1 MTFLQPWLLL
11 ALPIVALP
19 VIIHLVNQWRFQSVE
34 WAAMRFL
41 LAAKALS
48 RGYSRLRQ
56 WLILALRMLAVAAA
70 VFAVSR
76 PLSRGWLASLG
87 GDRAAAIVL
96 LDRSP
101 SMAQAAVTG
110 GESKLATAL
119 RQVVSALETL
129 GTKRVILIDSVTGA
143 PLELASPRALA
154 ALPETEPAAAAA
166 DLPKMLQAACTHLRA
181 DSSAAG
187 SIWICSD
194 QRADDWKP
202 ADGAWPA
209 IREQIAALPQ
219 GVRVNLLAATD
230 PGDDNLAV
238 RVTKATLEPQG
249 KGWELLLD
257 LVLRRQRDQGPVRV
271 PVSVELG
278 GARSTVEIELVGTE
292 AVLARHAIPVDVAAL
307 AAGDG
312 EPSDLARGSGW
323 GRVTIPA
330 DINPADNEAYFTFGK
345 TPTRRTVLVAED
357 PRARGALELVA
368 GIPPDKLLV
377 AAVDL
382 VAPEEAAGMTL
393 DEVALLLWQA
403 PLPEAELAAL
413 VERFVDRGGEVMF
426 LPPEVPTGAS
436 FAGIGWGAWSEHSP
450 PLRPASWRSDEGWL
464 AGTLTGEA
472 LPVGELEIRRV
483 CGLSGAGTALAT
495 LPDDRPLLL
504 RAARDRGAVAFLATT
519 PSPRD
524 SDLAANGIVLY
535 CLVQRAIDEGLV
547 AVGPA
552 RMADAG
558 EPAGPSARAEARN
571 VENRGTET
579 RGAGPATDGWRQ
591 IAGPPS
597 PSTESRFHAGV
608 LASRGRLVAIN
619 RPPREDVSPVLADEQ
634 INTLFQG
641 LSFSRFEQQ
650 AGGLGNLVEEVW
662 RPCLVALLL
671 ALAAEGLLSLPH
683 VALAA
688 RGKSHP

>member
-87 GDRAAAIVL
+87 GDSAAAIVL

-101 SMAQAAVTG
+101 SMAQATVAG
-110 GESKLATAL
+110 GESKLATAR
-119 RQVVSALETL
+119 RQVVAALETL

-154 ALPETEPAAAAA
+154 ALSETEPAAAAA
-166 DLPKMLQAACTHLRA
+166 DVPKMLQAASSHLRA

-194 QRADDWKP
+194 QRANDWKP

-209 IREQIAALPQ
+209 IRQQIAALPQ

-230 PGDDNLAV
+230 PGDDNVAV

-249 KGWELLLD
+249 KGWELFLD
-257 LVLRRQRDQGPVRV
+257 VVLRRQRDQGPVRV

-278 GARSTVEIELVGTE
+278 GARSTVEIELAGTE

-307 AAGDG
+307 AAGEG
-312 EPSDLARGSGW
+312 SPSDLARGSGW

-345 TPTRRTVLVAED
+345 APTRRTVIVAED
-357 PRARGALELVA
+357 PRAGGALELVA
-368 GIPPDKLLV
+368 RIPPDKLLT
-377 AAVDL
+377 AAVDI
-382 VAPEEAAGMTL
+382 VAAEDALGMGL

-403 PLPEAELAAL
+403 PIPEGDLATL
-413 VERFVDRGGEVMF
+413 VEKFVDRGGEVVF
-426 LPPEVPTGAS
+426 LPPESPTAAS

-464 AGTLTGEA
+464 AGTLTGQA
-472 LPVGELEIRRV
+472 LPVGELEIRRA
-483 CGLSGAGTALAT
+483 CALSGEGTALAT

-535 CLVQRAIDEGLV
+535 CLLQRAIDDGLA

-558 EPAGPSARAEARN
+558 EPAGPNARADA
-571 VENRGTET
+571 
-579 RGAGPATDGWRQ
+579 RGAERAADDWRQ
-591 IAGPPS
+591 IAGPAS
-597 PSTESRFHAGV
+597 PSTESGSHAGV

-634 INTLFQG
+634 IDALFQG
-641 LSFSRFEQQ
+641 LSLSRFEQQ

-683 VALAA
+683 VSPGVAA
-688 RGKSHP
+688 RSAREAML

>member
-101 SMAQAAVTG
+101 SMAQAAVAG
-110 GESKLATAL
+110 GESKLATAR

-143 PLELASPRALA
+143 PLELAAPRALA

-209 IREQIAALPQ
+209 IRQQIAALPQ

-257 LVLRRQRDQGPVRV
+257 LVLRRQRDRGPVRV

-278 GARSTVEIELVGTE
+278 GARSTIEIELVGTE
-292 AVLARHAIPVDVAAL
+292 AILARHAIPVDVAAL
-307 AAGDG
+307 AASDG
-312 EPSDLARGSGW
+312 EPGDLAQGSGW

-345 TPTRRTVLVAED
+345 APTRRTVLVAED

-377 AAVDL
+377 AAVDR
-382 VAPEEAAGMTL
+382 VAPEEAAGMAL
-393 DEVALLLWQA
+393 DDVALLLWQA
-403 PLPEAELAAL
+403 PLPEGDLAAL
-413 VERFVDRGGEVMF
+413 VERFVDRGGEVLF

-436 FAGIGWGAWSEHSP
+436 FAGIGWGLWSEHSP
-450 PLRPASWRSDEGWL
+450 PLQPASWRSDEGWL
-464 AGTLTGEA
+464 AGTLTGQA

-535 CLVQRAIDEGLV
+535 CLVQRAIDEGLA

-558 EPAGPSARAEARN
+558 EPAGPSARAEAR
-571 VENRGTET
+571 
-579 RGAGPATDGWRQ
+579 GAGPAADGWRQ

-597 PSTESRFHAGV
+597 PSTESGFHPGV

-619 RPPREDVSPVLADEQ
+619 RPAREDVSPVLADEQ
-634 INTLFQG
+634 IDTLFQG
-641 LSFSRFEQQ
+641 LLLSRFEQQ

-683 VALAA
+683 VAPGIAVRSA
-688 RGKSHP
+688 REALP

>member
-87 GDRAAAIVL
+87 GDSAAAIVL

-101 SMAQAAVTG
+101 SMAQATVAG
-110 GESKLATAL
+110 GESKLATAR
-119 RQVVSALETL
+119 RQVVAALETL

-154 ALPETEPAAAAA
+154 ALSETEPAAAAA
-166 DLPKMLQAACTHLRA
+166 DVPKMLQAASSHLRA

-194 QRADDWKP
+194 QRANDWKP

-209 IREQIAALPQ
+209 IRQQIAALPQ

-230 PGDDNLAV
+230 PGDDNVAV

-249 KGWELLLD
+249 KGWELFLD
-257 LVLRRQRDQGPVRV
+257 VVLRRQRDQGPVRV

-278 GARSTVEIELVGTE
+278 GARSTVEIELAGTE

-307 AAGDG
+307 AAGEG
-312 EPSDLARGSGW
+312 SPSDLARGSGW

-345 TPTRRTVLVAED
+345 APTRRTVIVAED
-357 PRARGALELVA
+357 PRAGGALELVA
-368 GIPPDKLLV
+368 RIPPDKLLT
-377 AAVDL
+377 AAVDI
-382 VAPEEAAGMTL
+382 VAVEDALGMGL

-403 PLPEAELAAL
+403 PIPEGDLATL
-413 VERFVDRGGEVMF
+413 VEKFVDRGGEVVF
-426 LPPEVPTGAS
+426 LPPESPTAAS

-464 AGTLTGEA
+464 AGTLTGQA
-472 LPVGELEIRRV
+472 LPVGELEIRRA
-483 CGLSGAGTALAT
+483 CALSGEGTALAT

-535 CLVQRAIDEGLV
+535 CLVQRAIDDGLA

-558 EPAGPSARAEARN
+558 EPAGANARA
-571 VENRGTET
+571 ET
-579 RGAGPATDGWRQ
+579 RGAERAADDWRQ
-591 IAGPPS
+591 IAGPAS
-597 PSTESRFHAGV
+597 PSTESGSHAGV

-634 INTLFQG
+634 IDALFQG
-641 LSFSRFEQQ
+641 LSLSRFEQQ

-683 VALAA
+683 VSPGVAA
-688 RGKSHP
+688 RSAREAML

>member
-87 GDRAAAIVL
+87 GDSAAAIVL

-101 SMAQAAVTG
+101 SMAQATVAG
-110 GESKLATAL
+110 GESKLATAR
-119 RQVVSALETL
+119 RQVVAALETL

-154 ALPETEPAAAAA
+154 ALSETEPAAAAA
-166 DLPKMLQAACTHLRA
+166 DVPKMLQAASSHLRA

-194 QRADDWKP
+194 QRANDWKP

-209 IREQIAALPQ
+209 IRQQIAALPQ

-230 PGDDNLAV
+230 PGDDNVAV

-249 KGWELLLD
+249 KGWELFLD
-257 LVLRRQRDQGPVRV
+257 VVLRRQRDQGPVRV

-278 GARSTVEIELVGTE
+278 GARSTVEIELAGTE

-307 AAGDG
+307 AAGEG
-312 EPSDLARGSGW
+312 SPSDLARGSGW

-345 TPTRRTVLVAED
+345 APTRRTVIVAED
-357 PRARGALELVA
+357 PRAGGALELVA
-368 GIPPDKLLV
+368 RIPPDKLLT
-377 AAVDL
+377 AAVDI
-382 VAPEEAAGMTL
+382 VAAEDALGMGL

-403 PLPEAELAAL
+403 PIPEGDLATL
-413 VERFVDRGGEVMF
+413 VEKFVDRGGEVVF
-426 LPPEVPTGAS
+426 LPPESPTAAS

-464 AGTLTGEA
+464 AGTLTGQA
-472 LPVGELEIRRV
+472 LPVGELEIRRA
-483 CGLSGAGTALAT
+483 CALSGEGTALAT

-535 CLVQRAIDEGLV
+535 CLVQRAIDDGLA

-558 EPAGPSARAEARN
+558 EPAGPNARADA
-571 VENRGTET
+571 
-579 RGAGPATDGWRQ
+579 RGAERAADDWRQ
-591 IAGPPS
+591 IAGPAS
-597 PSTESRFHAGV
+597 PSTESGSHAGV

-634 INTLFQG
+634 IDALFQG
-641 LSFSRFEQQ
+641 LSLSRFEQQ

-683 VALAA
+683 VSPGVAA
-688 RGKSHP
+688 RSAREAML

>member
-87 GDRAAAIVL
+87 GDSAAAIVL

-101 SMAQAAVTG
+101 SMAQATVAG
-110 GESKLATAL
+110 GESKLATAR
-119 RQVVSALETL
+119 RQVVAALETL

-154 ALPETEPAAAAA
+154 ALSETEPAAAAA
-166 DLPKMLQAACTHLRA
+166 DVPKMLQAASSHLRA

-194 QRADDWKP
+194 QRANDWKP

-209 IREQIAALPQ
+209 IRQQIAALPQ

-230 PGDDNLAV
+230 PGDDNVAV

-249 KGWELLLD
+249 KGWELFLD
-257 LVLRRQRDQGPVRV
+257 VVLRRQRDQGPVRV

-278 GARSTVEIELVGTE
+278 GARSTVEIELAGTE

-307 AAGDG
+307 AAGEG
-312 EPSDLARGSGW
+312 SPSDLARGSGW

-345 TPTRRTVLVAED
+345 APTRRTVIVAED
-357 PRARGALELVA
+357 PRAGGALELVA
-368 GIPPDKLLV
+368 RIPPDKLLT
-377 AAVDL
+377 AAVDI
-382 VAPEEAAGMTL
+382 VAAEDAFGMGL

-403 PLPEAELAAL
+403 PIPEGEMAAL
-413 VERFVDRGGEVMF
+413 VERFVDRGGEVVF
-426 LPPEVPTGAS
+426 LPPESPTAAS

-464 AGTLTGEA
+464 AGTLTGQA
-472 LPVGELEIRRV
+472 LPVGELEIRRA
-483 CGLSGAGTALAT
+483 CALSGEGTALAT

-535 CLVQRAIDEGLV
+535 CLLQRAIDDGLV

-558 EPAGPSARAEARN
+558 EPAGPNARADA
-571 VENRGTET
+571 
-579 RGAGPATDGWRQ
+579 RGAERAADDWRQ
-591 IAGPPS
+591 IAGPAS
-597 PSTESRFHAGV
+597 PSTESGSHAGV

-634 INTLFQG
+634 IDALFQG
-641 LSFSRFEQQ
+641 LSLSRFEQQ

-683 VALAA
+683 VSPGVAA
-688 RGKSHP
+688 RSAREAML

>member
-11 ALPIVALP
+11 TLPVVALP
-19 VIIHLVNQWRFQSVE
+19 VIIHLVNQRRFRSVE

-87 GDRAAAIVL
+87 GDSAAAIVL

-101 SMAQAAVTG
+101 SMAQAAVAG
-110 GESKLATAL
+110 GESKLATAQ
-119 RQVVSALETL
+119 RQVVAALETL
-129 GTKRVILIDSVTGA
+129 GTKRVILIDSVTKA

-154 ALPETEPAAAAA
+154 ALFETQPAAAAA
-166 DLPKMLQAACTHLRA
+166 DWPKMLQAASTHLRA

-194 QRADDWKP
+194 QRANDWQP
-202 ADGAWPA
+202 ADGTWPA
-209 IREQIAALPQ
+209 IRQQIKALPQ

-230 PGDDNLAV
+230 PGDDNVAV
-238 RVTKATLEPQG
+238 RVTKATLEPRG

-257 LVLRRQRDQGPVRV
+257 VVLRRQRDQGPVRV

-278 GARSTVEIELVGTE
+278 GARSTVEIDLAGTE

-307 AAGDG
+307 AAGEG
-312 EPSDLARGSGW
+312 SPSDLARGS
-323 GRVTIPA
+323 
-330 DINPADNEAYFTFGK
+330 
-345 TPTRRTVLVAED
+345 
-357 PRARGALELVA
+357 
-368 GIPPDKLLV
+368 
-377 AAVDL
+377 
-382 VAPEEAAGMTL
+382 
-393 DEVALLLWQA
+393 
-403 PLPEAELAAL
+403 
-413 VERFVDRGGEVMF
+413 
-426 LPPEVPTGAS
+426 
-436 FAGIGWGAWSEHSP
+436 GWGAWSEHSP

-464 AGTLTGEA
+464 AGTLTGQA

-483 CGLSGAGTALAT
+483 CTLTGAGTDLAT
-495 LPDDRPLLL
+495 LPNDRPLLR

-535 CLVQRAIDEGLV
+535 CLLQRAIDDGLA

-558 EPAGPSARAEARN
+558 EPAGPNARAEAR
-571 VENRGTET
+571 
-579 RGAGPATDGWRQ
+579 GAKHAADDWRQ
-591 IAGPPS
+591 IAGPARA
-597 PSTESRFHAGV
+597 STESGFHAGV

-634 INTLFQG
+634 IDALFQG
-641 LSFSRFEQQ
+641 LLLSRFEQQ

-662 RPCLVALLL
+662 RPCLVVLLL

-683 VALAA
+683 VSPGVAA
-688 RGKSHP
+688 RSAREAML

>member
-41 LAAKALS
+41 FAAKALS

-56 WLILALRMLAVAAA
+56 WLILALRVLAVAAA

-87 GDRAAAIVL
+87 GDSAAAIVL

-101 SMAQAAVTG
+101 SMAQATVAG
-110 GESKLATAL
+110 GESKLATAR

-129 GTKRVILIDSVTGA
+129 GTKRVILIDSVTGS
-143 PLELASPRALA
+143 PVELPSPRALTT
-154 ALPETEPAAAAA
+154 LPETEPAAAPA
-166 DLPKMLQAACTHLRA
+166 DLPKMLQAACTQLRA
-181 DSSAAG
+181 DTAAAG

-194 QRADDWKP
+194 ERTNDWKP

-209 IREQIAALPQ
+209 IRAEIAAIPQ

-238 RVTKATLEPQG
+238 RVTKATLEPRG

-257 LVLRRQRDQGPVRV
+257 VALRRQRDLGPVRV

-278 GARSTVEIELVGTE
+278 GARSTVEIELTGIE
-292 AVLARHAIPVDVAAL
+292 AGLARHAIPVDVAAL

-312 EPSDLARGSGW
+312 SPSDLARGSGW

-345 TPTRRTVLVAED
+345 APPRRTVIVAED
-357 PRARGALELVA
+357 SRARGALELVA
-368 GIPPDKLLV
+368 GIPPDKLLS

-382 VAPEEAAGMTL
+382 VAPEEAAGMAL

-403 PLPEAELAAL
+403 PIPEGDLATL
-413 VERFVDRGGEVMF
+413 VERFVDRGGDVVF
-426 LPPEVPTGAS
+426 LPPEAPTAAS

-464 AGTLTGEA
+464 AGTLTGQT

-483 CGLSGAGTALAT
+483 CALTGVGTDLAT
-495 LPDDRPLLL
+495 LPEDRPLLR

-535 CLVQRAIDEGLV
+535 CLIQRAIDDGLA

-552 RMADAG
+552 RLADAG
-558 EPAGPSARAEARN
+558 EPGGPGSGGDNRGAKPSAE
-571 VENRGTET
+571 
-579 RGAGPATDGWRQ
+579 GWRQ

-597 PSTESRFHAGV
+597 PSTESGFHAGV

-619 RPPREDVSPVLADEQ
+619 RPLREDCSPVLADEQ
-634 INTLFQG
+634 IDGLFQG
-641 LSFSRFEQQ
+641 LPWSRLEQQ
-650 AGGLGNLVEEVW
+650 AGGFGNLVEEVW
-662 RPCLVALLL
+662 RPCLMALLL

-683 VALAA
+683 RPTVVGPSMA
-688 RGKSHP
+688 REAIP

>member
-87 GDRAAAIVL
+87 GDSAAAIVL

-101 SMAQAAVTG
+101 SMAQAAVAG
-110 GESKLATAL
+110 GESKLATAR
-119 RQVVSALETL
+119 RQVVAALETL

-154 ALPETEPAAAAA
+154 ALSETEPAAAAA
-166 DLPKMLQAACTHLRA
+166 DLPKMLQAASAHLRA
-181 DSSAAG
+181 DNSAAG

-194 QRADDWKP
+194 QRANDWKP

-209 IREQIAALPQ
+209 IRAQIAALPQ

-230 PGDDNLAV
+230 SGDDNVAV
-238 RVTKATLEPQG
+238 RVTKATLEPRG

-257 LVLRRQRDQGPVRV
+257 VVLRRQRDQGPVRV
-271 PVSVELG
+271 PVNVELG
-278 GARSTVEIELVGTE
+278 GARSTVEIELAGTE
-292 AVLARHAIPVDVAAL
+292 TVLARHAIPVDVAAL
-307 AAGDG
+307 AAGEG

-345 TPTRRTVLVAED
+345 APTRRTMLVAED

-368 GIPPDKLLV
+368 RIPPDKLLT
-377 AAVDL
+377 AAVDI
-382 VAPEEAAGMTL
+382 VAAEEAAGMGL

-403 PLPEAELAAL
+403 PIPEGEIAAL
-413 VERFVDRGGEVMF
+413 LERFVDRGGEVVF

-436 FAGIGWGAWSEHSP
+436 FAGISWGAWSEHSP
-450 PLRPASWRSDEGWL
+450 PLRPVSWRSDEGWL
-464 AGTLTGEA
+464 AGTLTGQA
-472 LPVGELEIRRV
+472 LPVGELEIRRA
-483 CGLSGAGTALAT
+483 CALSGEGTALAT
-495 LPDDRPLLL
+495 LLGDRPLLV

-535 CLVQRAIDEGLV
+535 CLLQRAIDDGLA

-558 EPAGPSARAEARN
+558 ELAGPNALA
-571 VENRGTET
+571 ET
-579 RGAGPATDGWRQ
+579 RGAGLAADDWRQ
-591 IAGPPS
+591 IAGPAS
-597 PSTESRFHAGV
+597 PSTESGFHAGV
-608 LASRGRLVAIN
+608 LASRGRLVALN

-634 INTLFQG
+634 IDALFQG
-641 LSFSRFEQQ
+641 LSLSRFEQQ

-671 ALAAEGLLSLPH
+671 ALVAEGLLSLPH
-683 VALAA
+683 VSPGVAA
-688 RGKSHP
+688 GSAREAMP

>member
-87 GDRAAAIVL
+87 GDSAAAIVL

-101 SMAQAAVTG
+101 SMAQATVAG
-110 GESKLATAL
+110 GESKLATAR
-119 RQVVSALETL
+119 RQVVAALETL

-154 ALPETEPAAAAA
+154 ALSETEPAAAAA
-166 DLPKMLQAACTHLRA
+166 DVPKMLQAASSHLRA

-194 QRADDWKP
+194 QRANDWKP

-209 IREQIAALPQ
+209 IRQQIAALPQ

-230 PGDDNLAV
+230 PGDDNVAV

-249 KGWELLLD
+249 KGWELFLD
-257 LVLRRQRDQGPVRV
+257 VVLRRQRDQGPVRV

-278 GARSTVEIELVGTE
+278 GARSTVEIELAGTE

-307 AAGDG
+307 AAGEG
-312 EPSDLARGSGW
+312 SPSDLARGSGW

-345 TPTRRTVLVAED
+345 APTRRTVIVAED
-357 PRARGALELVA
+357 PRAGGALELVA
-368 GIPPDKLLV
+368 RIPPDKLLT
-377 AAVDL
+377 AAVDI
-382 VAPEEAAGMTL
+382 VAVEDALGMGL

-403 PLPEAELAAL
+403 QIPEGDLAKL
-413 VERFVDRGGEVMF
+413 VERFVDRGGEVVF
-426 LPPEVPTGAS
+426 LPPESPTAAS

-464 AGTLTGEA
+464 AGTLTGQA
-472 LPVGELEIRRV
+472 LPVGELEIRRA
-483 CGLSGAGTALAT
+483 CALSGEGTALAT

-535 CLVQRAIDEGLV
+535 CLVQRAIDDGLA

-558 EPAGPSARAEARN
+558 EPAGPNARA
-571 VENRGTET
+571 ET
-579 RGAGPATDGWRQ
+579 RGAERAADDWRQ
-591 IAGPPS
+591 IAGPAS
-597 PSTESRFHAGV
+597 PSTESGSHAGV

-634 INTLFQG
+634 IDALFQG
-641 LSFSRFEQQ
+641 LSLSRFEQQ

-671 ALAAEGLLSLPH
+671 ALVAEGLLSLPH
-683 VALAA
+683 VSPGVAA
-688 RGKSHP
+688 RSAREAML

>member
-87 GDRAAAIVL
+87 GDSAAAIVL
-96 LDRSP
+96 VDRSP
-101 SMAQAAVTG
+101 SMAQATVAG
-110 GESKLATAL
+110 GESKLATAR
-119 RQVVSALETL
+119 RQVVAALETL

-154 ALPETEPAAAAA
+154 ALPETEPAAASA
-166 DLPKMLQAACTHLRA
+166 DVPKMLQAASTHLRA

-194 QRADDWKP
+194 QRGNDWKP

-209 IREQIAALPQ
+209 IRQQIAALPQ

-230 PGDDNLAV
+230 PGDDNVAV

-249 KGWELLLD
+249 KGWELFLD
-257 LVLRRQRDQGPVRV
+257 VVLRRQRDQGPVRV

-278 GARSTVEIELVGTE
+278 GARSTVEIELAGTE

-307 AAGDG
+307 AAGEG
-312 EPSDLARGSGW
+312 SPSDLARGSGW

-345 TPTRRTVLVAED
+345 APTRRTVIVAED
-357 PRARGALELVA
+357 PRAGGALELVA
-368 GIPPDKLLV
+368 RIPPDKLLT

-382 VAPEEAAGMTL
+382 VAAEDAMGIGL

-403 PLPEAELAAL
+403 PIPEGEMAAL
-413 VERFVDRGGEVMF
+413 VERFVDRGGDVVF
-426 LPPEVPTGAS
+426 LPPEAPTAAA

-464 AGTLTGEA
+464 AGTLTGQA
-472 LPVGELEIRRV
+472 LPVGELEIRRA
-483 CGLSGAGTALAT
+483 CALSGEGTALAT

-535 CLVQRAIDEGLV
+535 CLLQRAIDDGLA

-558 EPAGPSARAEARN
+558 EPAGANARAE
-571 VENRGTET
+571 T
-579 RGAGPATDGWRQ
+579 RDAERAADDWRQ
-591 IAGPPS
+591 IAGPAS
-597 PSTESRFHAGV
+597 PSTESGFHAGV

-634 INTLFQG
+634 IDALFQG
-641 LSFSRFEQQ
+641 LSLSRFEQQ

-683 VALAA
+683 VSPGVAA
-688 RGKSHP
+688 RSAREAML

>member
-87 GDRAAAIVL
+87 GDSAAAIVL

-101 SMAQAAVTG
+101 SMAQATVAG
-110 GESKLATAL
+110 GESKLATAR
-119 RQVVSALETL
+119 RQVVAALETL

-166 DLPKMLQAACTHLRA
+166 DVPKMLQAASAHLRA

-194 QRADDWKP
+194 QRGNDWKP

-209 IREQIAALPQ
+209 IRQQIAALPQ

-230 PGDDNLAV
+230 PGDDNVAV

-249 KGWELLLD
+249 KGWELFLD
-257 LVLRRQRDQGPVRV
+257 VVLRRQRDQGPVRV

-278 GARSTVEIELVGTE
+278 GARSTVEIELAGTE

-307 AAGDG
+307 AAGEG
-312 EPSDLARGSGW
+312 SPSDLARGSGW

-345 TPTRRTVLVAED
+345 APTRRTVIVAED
-357 PRARGALELVA
+357 PRAGGALELVA
-368 GIPPDKLLV
+368 RIPPDKLLT
-377 AAVDL
+377 AAVDI
-382 VAPEEAAGMTL
+382 VAAEDALGMGL

-403 PLPEAELAAL
+403 PIPEGDLATL
-413 VERFVDRGGEVMF
+413 VEKFVDRGGEVVF
-426 LPPEVPTGAS
+426 LPPESPTAAS

-464 AGTLTGEA
+464 AGTLTGQA
-472 LPVGELEIRRV
+472 LPVGELEIRRA
-483 CGLSGAGTALAT
+483 CALSGEGTALAT

-535 CLVQRAIDEGLV
+535 CLLQRAIDDGLA

-558 EPAGPSARAEARN
+558 EPAGANAR
-571 VENRGTET
+571 TET
-579 RGAGPATDGWRQ
+579 RDAERAADDWRQ
-591 IAGPPS
+591 IAGPAS
-597 PSTESRFHAGV
+597 PSTESGSHAGV

-634 INTLFQG
+634 IDALFQG
-641 LSFSRFEQQ
+641 LSLSRFEQQ

-683 VALAA
+683 VSPGVAA
-688 RGKSHP
+688 RSAREAML

>member
-87 GDRAAAIVL
+87 GDSAAAIVL

-101 SMAQAAVTG
+101 SMAQATVAG
-110 GESKLATAL
+110 GESKLATAR
-119 RQVVSALETL
+119 RQVVAALETL

-154 ALPETEPAAAAA
+154 ALSETEPAAAAA
-166 DLPKMLQAACTHLRA
+166 DLPKMLQAAGAHLRA

-194 QRADDWKP
+194 QRVNDWKP

-209 IREQIAALPQ
+209 IRQQIAALPQ

-230 PGDDNLAV
+230 PGDDNVAV
-238 RVTKATLEPQG
+238 RITKATLEPQG

-257 LVLRRQRDQGPVRV
+257 VVLRRQRDQGPVGV

-278 GARSTVEIELVGTE
+278 GARSTVEIELAGTE

-307 AAGDG
+307 AAGEG
-312 EPSDLARGSGW
+312 SPSDLARGSGW

-345 TPTRRTVLVAED
+345 APTRRTVIVAEE
-357 PRARGALELVA
+357 PRAGGALELVA
-368 GIPPDKLLV
+368 RIPPDKLLT
-377 AAVDL
+377 AAVDI
-382 VAPEEAAGMTL
+382 VAAEGALGMGL

-403 PLPEAELAAL
+403 PIPEGDLAKL
-413 VERFVDRGGEVMF
+413 VERFVDRGGEVVF
-426 LPPEVPTGAS
+426 LPPEAPTAAS

-464 AGTLTGEA
+464 AGTLTGQA

-483 CGLSGAGTALAT
+483 CALSGEGTALAT
-495 LPDDRPLLL
+495 LPDDRPLFL

-535 CLVQRAIDEGLV
+535 CLLQRAIDDGLA

-558 EPAGPSARAEARN
+558 EQAGPNARADAK
-571 VENRGTET
+571 
-579 RGAGPATDGWRQ
+579 GAGLAADDWRQ
-591 IAGPPS
+591 IAGPAS
-597 PSTESRFHAGV
+597 PSTETGFHAGV

-634 INTLFQG
+634 IDALFQG
-641 LSFSRFEQQ
+641 LSWSRFEQQ

-671 ALAAEGLLSLPH
+671 ALVAEGLLSLPH
-683 VALAA
+683 VSAGVAA
-688 RGKSHP
+688 RSAREAVP

>member
-87 GDRAAAIVL
+87 GDSAAAIVL

-101 SMAQAAVTG
+101 SMAQATVAG
-110 GESKLATAL
+110 GESKLATAR
-119 RQVVSALETL
+119 RQVVAALETL

-166 DLPKMLQAACTHLRA
+166 DVPKMLQAASAHLRA

-194 QRADDWKP
+194 QRGNDWKP

-209 IREQIAALPQ
+209 IRQQIAALPQ

-230 PGDDNLAV
+230 PGDDNVAV

-249 KGWELLLD
+249 KGWELFLD
-257 LVLRRQRDQGPVRV
+257 VVLRRQRDQGPVRV

-278 GARSTVEIELVGTE
+278 GARSTVEIELAGTE

-307 AAGDG
+307 AAGEG
-312 EPSDLARGSGW
+312 SPSDLARGSGW

-345 TPTRRTVLVAED
+345 APTRRTVIVAED
-357 PRARGALELVA
+357 PRASGALELVA
-368 GIPPDKLLV
+368 RIPPDKLLT
-377 AAVDL
+377 AAVDI
-382 VAPEEAAGMTL
+382 VAVEDALGMGL

-403 PLPEAELAAL
+403 PIPEGEMAAL
-413 VERFVDRGGEVMF
+413 VERFVDRGGDVVF
-426 LPPEVPTGAS
+426 LPPESPTAAS

-464 AGTLTGEA
+464 AGTLTGQA
-472 LPVGELEIRRV
+472 LPVGELEIRRA
-483 CGLSGAGTALAT
+483 CALSGEGTALAT

-535 CLVQRAIDEGLV
+535 CLLQRAIDDGLA

-558 EPAGPSARAEARN
+558 EPAGADARA
-571 VENRGTET
+571 ET
-579 RGAGPATDGWRQ
+579 RGAERAADDWRQ
-591 IAGPPS
+591 IAGPAS
-597 PSTESRFHAGV
+597 PSTESGSHAGV

-634 INTLFQG
+634 IDALFQG
-641 LSFSRFEQQ
+641 LSLSRFEQQ

-671 ALAAEGLLSLPH
+671 ALVAEGLLSLPH
-683 VALAA
+683 VSPGVAA
-688 RGKSHP
+688 RSAREAML

>member
-87 GDRAAAIVL
+87 GDSAAAIVL

-101 SMAQAAVTG
+101 SMAQATVAG
-110 GESKLATAL
+110 GESKLATAR
-119 RQVVSALETL
+119 RQVVAALETL

-154 ALPETEPAAAAA
+154 ALSETEPAAAAA
-166 DLPKMLQAACTHLRA
+166 DVPKMLQAASSHLRA

-194 QRADDWKP
+194 QRANDWKP

-209 IREQIAALPQ
+209 IRQQIAALPQ

-230 PGDDNLAV
+230 PGDDNVAV

-249 KGWELLLD
+249 KGWELFLD
-257 LVLRRQRDQGPVRV
+257 VVLRRQRDQGPVRV

-278 GARSTVEIELVGTE
+278 GARSTVEIELAGTE

-307 AAGDG
+307 AAGEG
-312 EPSDLARGSGW
+312 SPSDLARGSGW

-345 TPTRRTVLVAED
+345 APTRRTVIVAED
-357 PRARGALELVA
+357 PRAGGALELVA
-368 GIPPDKLLV
+368 RIPPDKLLT
-377 AAVDL
+377 AAVDI
-382 VAPEEAAGMTL
+382 VAAEDALGMGL

-403 PLPEAELAAL
+403 PIPEGDLATL
-413 VERFVDRGGEVMF
+413 VEKFVDRGGEVVF
-426 LPPEVPTGAS
+426 LPPESPTAAS

-464 AGTLTGEA
+464 AGTLTGQA
-472 LPVGELEIRRV
+472 LPVGELEIRRA
-483 CGLSGAGTALAT
+483 CALSGEGTALAT

-535 CLVQRAIDEGLV
+535 CLLQRAIDDGLV

-558 EPAGPSARAEARN
+558 EPAGPNARADA
-571 VENRGTET
+571 
-579 RGAGPATDGWRQ
+579 RGAERAADDWRQ
-591 IAGPPS
+591 IAGPAS
-597 PSTESRFHAGV
+597 PSTESGSHAGV

-634 INTLFQG
+634 IDALFQG
-641 LSFSRFEQQ
+641 LSLSRFEQQ

-683 VALAA
+683 VSPGVAA
-688 RGKSHP
+688 RSAREAML

>member
-87 GDRAAAIVL
+87 GDEAAAIVL

-101 SMAQAAVTG
+101 SMTQAAVAG
-110 GESKLATAL
+110 GESKLATAR

-129 GTKRVILIDSVTGA
+129 GTKRVILIDSVTGS

-154 ALPETEPAAAAA
+154 ALPETEPTAAPA
-166 DLPKMLQAACTHLRA
+166 DLPKMLQAACAQLRA
-181 DSSAAG
+181 DTAAAG

-194 QRADDWKP
+194 ERVNDWKP

-209 IREQIAALPQ
+209 IRAEIAAIPQ

-230 PGDDNLAV
+230 PGEDNLAV
-238 RVTKATLEPQG
+238 RVTKATLEPRG

-257 LVLRRQRDQGPVRV
+257 LALRRQRDQGPVRV
-271 PVSVELG
+271 PVTVELG
-278 GARSTVEIELVGTE
+278 GARSTIEIELAGTE
-292 AVLARHAIPVDVAAL
+292 AVLSRHAIPVDPAAL
-307 AAGDG
+307 ASGDG
-312 EPSDLARGSGW
+312 EPSDLARASGW

-330 DINPADNEAYFTFGK
+330 DVNPADNEAYFTFGK
-345 TPTRRTVLVAED
+345 APTRRTVIVAED
-357 PRARGALELVA
+357 PRARDALELVV
-368 GIPPDKLLV
+368 GIPPDKLLT
-377 AAVDL
+377 AAVDV
-382 VAPEEAAGMTL
+382 VAPAEAAGMAL
-393 DEVALLLWQA
+393 DEAALLLWQA
-403 PLPEAELAAL
+403 PIPEGETLAI
-413 VERFVDRGGEVMF
+413 VERFVDRGGDVVF
-426 LPPEVPTGAS
+426 LPPESPNAAS
-436 FAGIGWGAWSEHSP
+436 FAGVGWGAWSEHSP

-464 AGTLTGEA
+464 AGTLTGAA

-483 CGLSGAGTALAT
+483 CAVTGPGTDLAT
-495 LPDDRPLLL
+495 LPEDLPLLR
-504 RAARDRGAVAFLATT
+504 RAPRDRGAVAFLATT

-524 SDLAANGIVLY
+524 SDLATNGIVLY
-535 CLVQRAIDEGLV
+535 CLLQRAIDDGLA

-558 EPAGPSARAEARN
+558 EFAGPGAR
-571 VENRGTET
+571 ET
-579 RGAGPATDGWRQ
+579 PLNEGWRQ

-597 PSTESRFHAGV
+597 PSTESGFHAGV

-619 RPPREDVSPVLADEQ
+619 RPPREDCSPVLAGDQ
-634 INTLFQG
+634 VDALFQG
-641 LSFSRFEQQ
+641 LSWSRFEQQ
-650 AGGLGNLVEEVW
+650 AGGLGSLVEEVW
-662 RPCLVALLL
+662 RPCLMALLL

-683 VALAA
+683 RPMVVGARAA
-688 RGKSHP
+688 REAIP

>member
-56 WLILALRMLAVAAA
+56 WLILAHRKLAVAAA

-87 GDRAAAIVL
+87 GDSAAAIVL

-101 SMAQAAVTG
+101 SMAQATVAG
-110 GESKLATAL
+110 GESKLATAR
-119 RQVVSALETL
+119 RQVVAALETL

-154 ALPETEPAAAAA
+154 ALSETEPAAAAA
-166 DLPKMLQAACTHLRA
+166 DVPKMLQAASTHLRA

-194 QRADDWKP
+194 QRGNDWKP

-209 IREQIAALPQ
+209 IRQQIAALPQ

-230 PGDDNLAV
+230 PGDDNVAV

-249 KGWELLLD
+249 KGWELFLD
-257 LVLRRQRDQGPVRV
+257 VVLRRQRDQGPVRV

-278 GARSTVEIELVGTE
+278 GARSTVEIELAGTE

-307 AAGDG
+307 AAGEG
-312 EPSDLARGSGW
+312 SPSDLARGSGW

-345 TPTRRTVLVAED
+345 APTRRTVIVAED
-357 PRARGALELVA
+357 PRAGGALELVA
-368 GIPPDKLLV
+368 RIPPDKLLT
-377 AAVDL
+377 AAVDI
-382 VAPEEAAGMTL
+382 VAVEDALGMGL

-403 PLPEAELAAL
+403 PIPEGEMAAL
-413 VERFVDRGGEVMF
+413 VERFVDRGGDVVF
-426 LPPEVPTGAS
+426 LPPESPTAAS

-464 AGTLTGEA
+464 AGTLTGQA
-472 LPVGELEIRRV
+472 LPVGELEIRRA
-483 CGLSGAGTALAT
+483 CALSGEGTALAT

-535 CLVQRAIDEGLV
+535 CLLQRAIDDGLA

-558 EPAGPSARAEARN
+558 EPAGANAR
-571 VENRGTET
+571 TET
-579 RGAGPATDGWRQ
+579 RDAERAADDWRQ
-591 IAGPPS
+591 IAGPAS
-597 PSTESRFHAGV
+597 PSTESGSHAGV

-634 INTLFQG
+634 IDALFQG
-641 LSFSRFEQQ
+641 LSLSRFEQQ

-683 VALAA
+683 VSPGVAA
-688 RGKSHP
+688 RSAREAML

>member
-87 GDRAAAIVL
+87 GDSAAAIVL

-101 SMAQAAVTG
+101 SMAQATVAG
-110 GESKLATAL
+110 GESKLATAR
-119 RQVVSALETL
+119 RQVVAALETL

-154 ALPETEPAAAAA
+154 ALSETEPAAAAA
-166 DLPKMLQAACTHLRA
+166 DVPKMLQAASSHLRA

-194 QRADDWKP
+194 QRANDWKP

-209 IREQIAALPQ
+209 IRQQIAALPQ

-230 PGDDNLAV
+230 PGDDNVAV

-249 KGWELLLD
+249 KGWELFLD
-257 LVLRRQRDQGPVRV
+257 VVLRRQRDQGPVRV

-278 GARSTVEIELVGTE
+278 GARSTVEIELAGTE

-307 AAGDG
+307 AAGEG
-312 EPSDLARGSGW
+312 SPSDLARGSGW

-345 TPTRRTVLVAED
+345 APTRRTVIVAED
-357 PRARGALELVA
+357 PRAGGALELVA
-368 GIPPDKLLV
+368 RIPPDKLLT
-377 AAVDL
+377 AAVDI
-382 VAPEEAAGMTL
+382 VAVEDALGMGL

-403 PLPEAELAAL
+403 PIPEGEMAAL
-413 VERFVDRGGEVMF
+413 VERFVDRGGDVVF
-426 LPPEVPTGAS
+426 LPPESPTAAS

-464 AGTLTGEA
+464 AGTLTGQA
-472 LPVGELEIRRV
+472 LPVGELEIRRA
-483 CGLSGAGTALAT
+483 CALSGEGTALAT

-535 CLVQRAIDEGLV
+535 CLLQRAIDDGLA

-558 EPAGPSARAEARN
+558 EPAGADARA
-571 VENRGTET
+571 ET
-579 RGAGPATDGWRQ
+579 RGAERAADDWRQ
-591 IAGPPS
+591 IAGPAS
-597 PSTESRFHAGV
+597 PSTESGSHAGV

-634 INTLFQG
+634 IDALFQG
-641 LSFSRFEQQ
+641 LSLSRFEQQ

-683 VALAA
+683 VSPGVAA
-688 RGKSHP
+688 RSAREAML

>member
-34 WAAMRFL
+34 WAAKRFL

-87 GDRAAAIVL
+87 GDSAAAIVL

-101 SMAQAAVTG
+101 SMAQATVAG
-110 GESKLATAL
+110 GESKLATAR
-119 RQVVSALETL
+119 RQVVAALETL

-154 ALPETEPAAAAA
+154 ALSETEPAAAAA
-166 DLPKMLQAACTHLRA
+166 DLPKMLQAASAHLRA
-181 DSSAAG
+181 DNSAAG

-194 QRADDWKP
+194 QRGNDWKP

-209 IREQIAALPQ
+209 IRQQIAALPQ

-230 PGDDNLAV
+230 PGDDNVAV

-249 KGWELLLD
+249 KGWELFLD
-257 LVLRRQRDQGPVRV
+257 VVLRRQRDQGPVRV
-271 PVSVELG
+271 PVSVQLG
-278 GARSTVEIELVGTE
+278 GARSTVEIELAGTE

-307 AAGDG
+307 AAGEG
-312 EPSDLARGSGW
+312 EPSDLTRGSGW

-330 DINPADNEAYFTFGK
+330 DINPADNEAYFSFGK
-345 TPTRRTVLVAED
+345 APTRRTVIIAED
-357 PRARGALELVA
+357 PRAGGALELVA
-368 GIPPDKLLV
+368 RIPPDKLLT
-377 AAVDL
+377 AAVDI
-382 VAPEEAAGMTL
+382 VAVEDALGMGL

-403 PLPEAELAAL
+403 PIPEGDLAKL
-413 VERFVDRGGEVMF
+413 VERFVDRGGEVVF
-426 LPPEVPTGAS
+426 LPPESPTAAS
-436 FAGIGWGAWSEHSP
+436 FAGIGWGTWSEHSP

-464 AGTLTGEA
+464 AGTLTGQA
-472 LPVGELEIRRV
+472 LPVGELEIRRA
-483 CGLSGAGTALAT
+483 CALSGEGTALAT

-504 RAARDRGAVAFLATT
+504 RAARDRGAVVFLATT

-535 CLVQRAIDEGLV
+535 CLVQRAIDDGLA

-558 EPAGPSARAEARN
+558 EPAGPNARADA
-571 VENRGTET
+571 
-579 RGAGPATDGWRQ
+579 RGAGLAADDWRQ
-591 IAGPPS
+591 IAGPAS
-597 PSTESRFHAGV
+597 PSTESGFHAGV

-619 RPPREDVSPVLADEQ
+619 RPLREDVSPVLADEQ
-634 INTLFQG
+634 IDALFQG
-641 LSFSRFEQQ
+641 LSLSRFEQQ

-671 ALAAEGLLSLPH
+671 ALVAEGLLSLPH
-683 VALAA
+683 VSPGVAA
-688 RGKSHP
+688 RSAREAML

>member
-1 MTFLQPWLLL
+1 
-11 ALPIVALP
+11 
-19 VIIHLVNQWRFQSVE
+19 
-34 WAAMRFL
+34 
-41 LAAKALS
+41 
-48 RGYSRLRQ
+48 
-56 WLILALRMLAVAAA
+56 
-70 VFAVSR
+70 
-76 PLSRGWLASLG
+76 
-87 GDRAAAIVL
+87 
-96 LDRSP
+96 
-101 SMAQAAVTG
+101 
-110 GESKLATAL
+110 
-119 RQVVSALETL
+119 
-129 GTKRVILIDSVTGA
+129 
-143 PLELASPRALA
+143 
-154 ALPETEPAAAAA
+154 
-166 DLPKMLQAACTHLRA
+166 MLQAASAHLRA

-194 QRADDWKP
+194 QRANDWKP

-209 IREQIAALPQ
+209 IRQQIAVLPQ

-230 PGDDNLAV
+230 PGDDNVAV

-257 LVLRRQRDQGPVRV
+257 VVLRRQRDQGPVRV

-278 GARSTVEIELVGTE
+278 GARSTVEIELAGTE

-307 AAGDG
+307 AAGEG
-312 EPSDLARGSGW
+312 SPSDLAWGSGW

-330 DINPADNEAYFTFGK
+330 DINPADNEAFFTFGK
-345 TPTRRTVLVAED
+345 APTRRTVIVAED
-357 PRARGALELVA
+357 PLARGALELVA
-368 GIPPDKLLV
+368 RIPPDKLLT
-377 AAVDL
+377 AAVDI
-382 VAPEEAAGMTL
+382 VAAEDALGMGL

-403 PLPEAELAAL
+403 PIPEGDLAKL
-413 VERFVDRGGEVMF
+413 VERFVDRGGEVVF
-426 LPPEVPTGAS
+426 LPPEAPTAAS

-464 AGTLTGEA
+464 AGTLTGQA
-472 LPVGELEIRRV
+472 LPVGELEIRRA
-483 CGLSGAGTALAT
+483 CALSGEGTALAT

-535 CLVQRAIDEGLV
+535 CLLQRAIDDGLA

-558 EPAGPSARAEARN
+558 EQAGPNARAE
-571 VENRGTET
+571 TQS
-579 RGAGPATDGWRQ
+579 AGLAADDWRQ
-591 IAGPPS
+591 IAGPAG
-597 PSTESRFHAGV
+597 PSTETGFHAGV

-634 INTLFQG
+634 IDALFQG
-641 LSFSRFEQQ
+641 LSWSRFEQQ

-671 ALAAEGLLSLPH
+671 ALMAEGLLSLPH
-683 VALAA
+683 VSLAA

>member
-87 GDRAAAIVL
+87 GDSAAAIVL

-101 SMAQAAVTG
+101 SMAQATVAG
-110 GESKLATAL
+110 GESKLATAR
-119 RQVVSALETL
+119 RQVVAALETL

-154 ALPETEPAAAAA
+154 ALSETEPAAAAA
-166 DLPKMLQAACTHLRA
+166 DVPKMLQAASSHLRA

-194 QRADDWKP
+194 QRANDWKP

-209 IREQIAALPQ
+209 IRQQIAALPQ

-230 PGDDNLAV
+230 PGDDNVAV

-249 KGWELLLD
+249 KGWELFLD
-257 LVLRRQRDQGPVRV
+257 VVLRRQRDQGPVRV

-278 GARSTVEIELVGTE
+278 GARSTVEIELAGTE

-307 AAGDG
+307 AAGEG
-312 EPSDLARGSGW
+312 SPSDLARGSGW

-345 TPTRRTVLVAED
+345 APTRRTVIVAED
-357 PRARGALELVA
+357 PRAGGALELVA
-368 GIPPDKLLV
+368 RIPPDKLLT
-377 AAVDL
+377 AAVDI
-382 VAPEEAAGMTL
+382 VAAEDALGMGL

-403 PLPEAELAAL
+403 PIPEGDLATL
-413 VERFVDRGGEVMF
+413 VEKFVDRGGDVVF
-426 LPPEVPTGAS
+426 LPPESPTAAS

-464 AGTLTGEA
+464 AGTLTGQA
-472 LPVGELEIRRV
+472 LPVGELEIRRA
-483 CGLSGAGTALAT
+483 CALSGEGTALAT

-535 CLVQRAIDEGLV
+535 CLLQRAIDDGLV

-558 EPAGPSARAEARN
+558 EPAGPNARADA
-571 VENRGTET
+571 
-579 RGAGPATDGWRQ
+579 RGAERAADDWRQ
-591 IAGPPS
+591 IAGPAS
-597 PSTESRFHAGV
+597 PSTESGSHAGV

-634 INTLFQG
+634 IDALFQG
-641 LSFSRFEQQ
+641 LSLSRFEQQ

-683 VALAA
+683 VSPGVAA
-688 RGKSHP
+688 RSAREAML

>member
-87 GDRAAAIVL
+87 GDSAAAIVL

-101 SMAQAAVTG
+101 SMAQATVAG
-110 GESKLATAL
+110 GESKLATAR
-119 RQVVSALETL
+119 RQVVAALETL

-154 ALPETEPAAAAA
+154 ALSETEPAAAAA
-166 DLPKMLQAACTHLRA
+166 DVPKMLQAASAHLRA

-194 QRADDWKP
+194 QRANDWKP

-209 IREQIAALPQ
+209 IRQQIAALPQ

-230 PGDDNLAV
+230 PGDDNVAV

-249 KGWELLLD
+249 KGWELFLD
-257 LVLRRQRDQGPVRV
+257 VVLRRQRDQGPVRV

-278 GARSTVEIELVGTE
+278 GARSTVEIELAGTE

-307 AAGDG
+307 AAGEG
-312 EPSDLARGSGW
+312 SPSDLARGSGW

-345 TPTRRTVLVAED
+345 APTRRTVIVAED
-357 PRARGALELVA
+357 PRAGGALELVA
-368 GIPPDKLLV
+368 RIPPDKLLT
-377 AAVDL
+377 AAVDI
-382 VAPEEAAGMTL
+382 VAVEDALGMGL

-403 PLPEAELAAL
+403 PIPEGDLATL
-413 VERFVDRGGEVMF
+413 VEKFVDRGGEVVF
-426 LPPEVPTGAS
+426 LPPESPTAAS

-464 AGTLTGEA
+464 AGTLTGQA
-472 LPVGELEIRRV
+472 LPVGELEIRRA
-483 CGLSGAGTALAT
+483 CALSGEGTALAT

-535 CLVQRAIDEGLV
+535 CLVQRAIDDGLA

-558 EPAGPSARAEARN
+558 EPAGPNARADA
-571 VENRGTET
+571 
-579 RGAGPATDGWRQ
+579 RGAERAADDWRQ
-591 IAGPPS
+591 IAGPAS
-597 PSTESRFHAGV
+597 PSTESGSHAGV

-619 RPPREDVSPVLADEQ
+619 RPLREDVSPVLAAEQ
-634 INTLFQG
+634 IDALFQG
-641 LSFSRFEQQ
+641 LSLSRFEQQ

-671 ALAAEGLLSLPH
+671 ALVAEGLLSLPH
-683 VALAA
+683 VSPGVAA
-688 RGKSHP
+688 RSAREAML

>member
-87 GDRAAAIVL
+87 GDSAAAIVL

-101 SMAQAAVTG
+101 SMAQAAVAG
-110 GESKLATAL
+110 GESKLATAR
-119 RQVVSALETL
+119 RQVVAALETL

-154 ALPETEPAAAAA
+154 ALSETEPAAAAA
-166 DLPKMLQAACTHLRA
+166 DLPKMLQAASAHLRA
-181 DSSAAG
+181 DNSAAG

-194 QRADDWKP
+194 QRANDWKP

-209 IREQIAALPQ
+209 IRAQIAALPQ

-230 PGDDNLAV
+230 SGDDNVAV
-238 RVTKATLEPQG
+238 RVTKATLEPRG

-257 LVLRRQRDQGPVRV
+257 VVLRRQRDQGPVRV
-271 PVSVELG
+271 PVNVELG
-278 GARSTVEIELVGTE
+278 GARSTVEIELAGTE
-292 AVLARHAIPVDVAAL
+292 TVLARHAIPVDVAAL
-307 AAGDG
+307 AAGEG

-345 TPTRRTVLVAED
+345 APTRRTVIVAED
-357 PRARGALELVA
+357 PRARGALDLVA
-368 GIPPDKLLV
+368 RIPPDKLLT
-377 AAVDL
+377 AAVDI
-382 VAPEEAAGMTL
+382 VAAEEAAGMGL

-403 PLPEAELAAL
+403 PIPEGEIAAL
-413 VERFVDRGGEVMF
+413 LERFVDRGGEVVF
-426 LPPEVPTGAS
+426 LPPETPTATS
-436 FAGIGWGAWSEHSP
+436 FAGISWGAWSEHSP
-450 PLRPASWRSDEGWL
+450 PLRPVSWRSDEGWL
-464 AGTLTGEA
+464 AGTLTGQA
-472 LPVGELEIRRV
+472 LPVGELEIRRA
-483 CGLSGAGTALAT
+483 CALSGEGTALAT
-495 LPDDRPLLL
+495 LPGDRPLLL

-535 CLVQRAIDEGLV
+535 CLLQRAIDEGLA

-558 EPAGPSARAEARN
+558 ELAGPNALA
-571 VENRGTET
+571 ET
-579 RGAGPATDGWRQ
+579 RGAGLAADDWRQ
-591 IAGPPS
+591 IAGPAS
-597 PSTESRFHAGV
+597 PSTESGFHAGV
-608 LASRGRLVAIN
+608 LASRGRLVALN

-634 INTLFQG
+634 IDALFQG
-641 LSFSRFEQQ
+641 LSLSRFEQQ

-671 ALAAEGLLSLPH
+671 ALVAEGLLSLPH
-683 VALAA
+683 VSPGVAA
-688 RGKSHP
+688 RSAREAMP

>member
-87 GDRAAAIVL
+87 GDSAAAIVL

-101 SMAQAAVTG
+101 SMAQATVAG
-110 GESKLATAL
+110 GESKLATAR
-119 RQVVSALETL
+119 RQVVAALETL

-154 ALPETEPAAAAA
+154 ALSETEPAAAAA
-166 DLPKMLQAACTHLRA
+166 DVPKMLQAASSHLRA

-194 QRADDWKP
+194 QRANDWKP

-209 IREQIAALPQ
+209 IRQQIAALPQ

-230 PGDDNLAV
+230 PGDDNVAV

-249 KGWELLLD
+249 KGWELFLD
-257 LVLRRQRDQGPVRV
+257 VVLRRQRDQGPVRV

-278 GARSTVEIELVGTE
+278 GARSTVEIELAGTE

-307 AAGDG
+307 AAGEG
-312 EPSDLARGSGW
+312 SPSDLARGSGW

-345 TPTRRTVLVAED
+345 APTRRTVIVAED
-357 PRARGALELVA
+357 PRAGGALELVA
-368 GIPPDKLLV
+368 RIPPDKLLT
-377 AAVDL
+377 AAVDI
-382 VAPEEAAGMTL
+382 VAVEDALGMGL

-403 PLPEAELAAL
+403 QIPEGDLAKL
-413 VERFVDRGGEVMF
+413 VERFVDRGGEVVF
-426 LPPEVPTGAS
+426 LPPESPTAAS

-464 AGTLTGEA
+464 AGTLTGQA
-472 LPVGELEIRRV
+472 LPVGELEIRRA
-483 CGLSGAGTALAT
+483 CALSGEGTALAT

-535 CLVQRAIDEGLV
+535 CLLQRAIDDGLA

-558 EPAGPSARAEARN
+558 EPAGADARADA
-571 VENRGTET
+571 
-579 RGAGPATDGWRQ
+579 RGAERAADDWRQ
-591 IAGPPS
+591 IAGPAS
-597 PSTESRFHAGV
+597 PSTESGFHAGV

-634 INTLFQG
+634 IDALFQG
-641 LSFSRFEQQ
+641 LSLSRFEQQ

-683 VALAA
+683 VSPGVAA
-688 RGKSHP
+688 RSAREAML